1 MKYLFYNNSLVQH
14 IDLSW
19 NTVEPSLVLMYQ
31 KLVDLGFVYYNG
43 EIRIVEPETEGS
55 DYHV

>member
-1 MKYLFYNNSLVQH
+1 MVQL

-31 KLVDLGFVYYNG
+31 KLADLGFVYYSG
-43 EIRIVEPETEGS
+43 EIQIIEPETEGS

>member
-1 MKYLFYNNSLVQH
+1 MVQYT
-14 IDLSW
+14 DLSW
-19 NTVEPSLVLMYQ
+19 NTIEPSLVLMYQ

-43 EIRIVEPETEGS
+43 EIRVVEQETEGS